1 MWERMFDLVLG
12 LKKEHRLM
20 MVITLIYA
28 VTLFG
33 ITVDVEAMEN
43 WLQLVGYTIRT
54 LCIACIIQLSVFFLT
69 NIFWKELNRGLNK
82 TFVVISGNV
91 LSLAFLL
98 FPFSISY
105 IDMTAESMKLSSL
118 NTERNRIDSMVRY
131 YENLKSLD
139 SSFSENLDSLILEE
153 KKTLIRV
160 IKEIDLKQFKIEE
173 KQKRYEKPLVSIL
186 FLLQIFGFYILI
198 LYSSYFDRTNKVK
211 FRADTVCVPGVLAD
225 TFRIS
230 CLTDTLQLQSTR
242 RKEGTNTLRPASSFT
257 NLYYGLT
264 LKNGGRGILYHSIG
278 VNGAMYVNYTDEA
291 YIRQLALLK
300 PSLLIIS
307 MGTNETFG
315 RRFNT
320 DEFSGQIEA
329 FLALVKKEL
338 PNTAILLTTPPE
350 CYRRVRSGKQR
361 TYVRND
367 NTERAA
373 RAIRN
378 VAKKEEVACWD
389 LFTTTGGKNSCRK
402 WHSSRLMGRDRI
414 HFTKEGYQEQGTLL
428 FRAFMESYN
437 NR

>member
-1 MWERMFDLVLG
+1 MRKGLSTFLLYTMCLKQSLYLWRKNIRTSMWERMFDLVLG

-20 MVITLIYA
+20 IVITLIYA

-198 LYSSYFDRTNKVK
+198 LYSSYFDRTNKVN
-211 FRADTVCVPGVLAD
+211 RVIAVENIPY
-225 TFRIS
+225 
-230 CLTDTLQLQSTR
+230 
-242 RKEGTNTLRPASSFT
+242 RKKVRSYFCD
-257 NLYYGLT
+257 
-264 LKNGGRGILYHSIG
+264 K
-278 VNGAMYVNYTDEA
+278 V
-291 YIRQLALLK
+291 LK
-300 PSLLIIS
+300 PLVLLLS
-307 MGTNETFG
+307 V
-315 RRFNT
+315 
-320 DEFSGQIEA
+320 
-329 FLALVKKEL
+329 FLW
-338 PNTAILLTTPPE
+338 
-350 CYRRVRSGKQR
+350 GF
-361 TYVRND
+361 
-367 NTERAA
+367 
-373 RAIRN
+373 
-378 VAKKEEVACWD
+378 
-389 LFTTTGGKNSCRK
+389 LFFLWLR
-402 WHSSRLMGRDRI
+402 
-414 HFTKEGYQEQGTLL
+414 
-428 FRAFMESYN
+428 
-437 NR
+437 

>member
-1 MWERMFDLVLG
+1 MKRLIHFFIIYHVLKAIFVSLAKKYKDSMWERMFDLVLG

-20 MVITLIYA
+20 IVITLIYA

-43 WLQLVGYTIRT
+43 WLQLVGYTGYTIRT

-198 LYSSYFDRTNKVK
+198 LYSSYFDRTNKVN
-211 FRADTVCVPGVLAD
+211 RVIAVENIPD
-225 TFRIS
+225 
-230 CLTDTLQLQSTR
+230 
-242 RKEGTNTLRPASSFT
+242 RKKVRSYFCD
-257 NLYYGLT
+257 
-264 LKNGGRGILYHSIG
+264 K
-278 VNGAMYVNYTDEA
+278 V
-291 YIRQLALLK
+291 LK
-300 PSLLIIS
+300 PLVLLLS
-307 MGTNETFG
+307 V
-315 RRFNT
+315 
-320 DEFSGQIEA
+320 
-329 FLALVKKEL
+329 FLW
-338 PNTAILLTTPPE
+338 
-350 CYRRVRSGKQR
+350 GF
-361 TYVRND
+361 
-367 NTERAA
+367 
-373 RAIRN
+373 
-378 VAKKEEVACWD
+378 
-389 LFTTTGGKNSCRK
+389 LFFLWLR
-402 WHSSRLMGRDRI
+402 
-414 HFTKEGYQEQGTLL
+414 
-428 FRAFMESYN
+428 
-437 NR
+437 

>member
-20 MVITLIYA
+20 IVITLIYA

-153 KKTLIRV
+153 KK
-160 IKEIDLKQFKIEE
+160 
-173 KQKRYEKPLVSIL
+173 KR
-186 FLLQIFGFYILI
+186 
-198 LYSSYFDRTNKVK
+198 R
-211 FRADTVCVPGVLAD
+211 
-225 TFRIS
+225 
-230 CLTDTLQLQSTR
+230 
-242 RKEGTNTLRPASSFT
+242 
-257 NLYYGLT
+257 NLYDETET
-264 LKNGGRGILYHSIG
+264 LCAAAGVGNDRLICGRGRGGCLCRCAG
-278 VNGAMYVNYTDEA
+278 
-291 YIRQLALLK
+291 RQLV
-300 PSLLIIS
+300 
-307 MGTNETFG
+307 
-315 RRFNT
+315 RR
-320 DEFSGQIEA
+320 
-329 FLALVKKEL
+329 
-338 PNTAILLTTPPE
+338 
-350 CYRRVRSGKQR
+350 RRQPRR
-361 TYVRND
+361 
-367 NTERAA
+367 
-373 RAIRN
+373 
-378 VAKKEEVACWD
+378 
-389 LFTTTGGKNSCRK
+389 
-402 WHSSRLMGRDRI
+402 
-414 HFTKEGYQEQGTLL
+414 
-428 FRAFMESYN
+428 
-437 NR
+437 

>member
-160 IKEIDLKQFKIEE
+160 IKEGNYIQS
-173 KQKRYEKPLVSIL
+173 YSI
-186 FLLQIFGFYILI
+186 
-198 LYSSYFDRTNKVK
+198 T
-211 FRADTVCVPGVLAD
+211 
-225 TFRIS
+225 
-230 CLTDTLQLQSTR
+230 
-242 RKEGTNTLRPASSFT
+242 
-257 NLYYGLT
+257 
-264 LKNGGRGILYHSIG
+264 
-278 VNGAMYVNYTDEA
+278 
-291 YIRQLALLK
+291 
-300 PSLLIIS
+300 
-307 MGTNETFG
+307 
-315 RRFNT
+315 
-320 DEFSGQIEA
+320 
-329 FLALVKKEL
+329 LVKRCKDLLSHIGRIFPYKNVFLSVSLTQQLTNHEL
-338 PNTAILLTTPPE
+338 
-350 CYRRVRSGKQR
+350 
-361 TYVRND
+361 
-367 NTERAA
+367 
-373 RAIRN
+373 
-378 VAKKEEVACWD
+378 
-389 LFTTTGGKNSCRK
+389 
-402 WHSSRLMGRDRI
+402 
-414 HFTKEGYQEQGTLL
+414 
-428 FRAFMESYN
+428 
-437 NR
+437 

>member
-1 MWERMFDLVLG
+1 MVKSYIHFFIIYHVLKAIFVSLAKKYKDSMWERMFDLVLG

-198 LYSSYFDRTNKVK
+198 LYSSYFDRTNKVN
-211 FRADTVCVPGVLAD
+211 RVIAVENIPD
-225 TFRIS
+225 
-230 CLTDTLQLQSTR
+230 
-242 RKEGTNTLRPASSFT
+242 RKKVRSYFCD
-257 NLYYGLT
+257 
-264 LKNGGRGILYHSIG
+264 K
-278 VNGAMYVNYTDEA
+278 V
-291 YIRQLALLK
+291 LK
-300 PSLLIIS
+300 PLVLLLS
-307 MGTNETFG
+307 V
-315 RRFNT
+315 
-320 DEFSGQIEA
+320 
-329 FLALVKKEL
+329 FLW
-338 PNTAILLTTPPE
+338 
-350 CYRRVRSGKQR
+350 GF
-361 TYVRND
+361 
-367 NTERAA
+367 
-373 RAIRN
+373 
-378 VAKKEEVACWD
+378 
-389 LFTTTGGKNSCRK
+389 LFFLWLR
-402 WHSSRLMGRDRI
+402 
-414 HFTKEGYQEQGTLL
+414 
-428 FRAFMESYN
+428 
-437 NR
+437 

>member
-20 MVITLIYA
+20 IVITLIYA

-153 KKTLIRV
+153 KK
-160 IKEIDLKQFKIEE
+160 
-173 KQKRYEKPLVSIL
+173 RYEKPLVSIL

-198 LYSSYFDRTNKVK
+198 LYSSYFDRTNKVN
-211 FRADTVCVPGVLAD
+211 RVIAVENIPY
-225 TFRIS
+225 
-230 CLTDTLQLQSTR
+230 
-242 RKEGTNTLRPASSFT
+242 RKKVRSYFCD
-257 NLYYGLT
+257 
-264 LKNGGRGILYHSIG
+264 K
-278 VNGAMYVNYTDEA
+278 V
-291 YIRQLALLK
+291 LK
-300 PSLLIIS
+300 PLVLLLS
-307 MGTNETFG
+307 V
-315 RRFNT
+315 
-320 DEFSGQIEA
+320 
-329 FLALVKKEL
+329 FLW
-338 PNTAILLTTPPE
+338 
-350 CYRRVRSGKQR
+350 GF
-361 TYVRND
+361 
-367 NTERAA
+367 
-373 RAIRN
+373 
-378 VAKKEEVACWD
+378 
-389 LFTTTGGKNSCRK
+389 LFFLWLR
-402 WHSSRLMGRDRI
+402 
-414 HFTKEGYQEQGTLL
+414 
-428 FRAFMESYN
+428 
-437 NR
+437 

>member
-91 LSLAFLL
+91 LSLAFLP

-198 LYSSYFDRTNKVK
+198 LYSSYFDRTNKVN
-211 FRADTVCVPGVLAD
+211 RVIAVENIPD
-225 TFRIS
+225 
-230 CLTDTLQLQSTR
+230 
-242 RKEGTNTLRPASSFT
+242 RKKVRSYFCD
-257 NLYYGLT
+257 
-264 LKNGGRGILYHSIG
+264 K
-278 VNGAMYVNYTDEA
+278 V
-291 YIRQLALLK
+291 LK
-300 PSLLIIS
+300 PLVLLLS
-307 MGTNETFG
+307 V
-315 RRFNT
+315 
-320 DEFSGQIEA
+320 
-329 FLALVKKEL
+329 FLW
-338 PNTAILLTTPPE
+338 
-350 CYRRVRSGKQR
+350 GF
-361 TYVRND
+361 
-367 NTERAA
+367 
-373 RAIRN
+373 
-378 VAKKEEVACWD
+378 
-389 LFTTTGGKNSCRK
+389 LFFLWLR
-402 WHSSRLMGRDRI
+402 
-414 HFTKEGYQEQGTLL
+414 
-428 FRAFMESYN
+428 
-437 NR
+437 

>member
-69 NIFWKELNRGLNK
+69 NIFWKEH
-82 TFVVISGNV
+82 
-91 LSLAFLL
+91 
-98 FPFSISY
+98 
-105 IDMTAESMKLSSL
+105 MTAESMKLSSL

-198 LYSSYFDRTNKVK
+198 LYSSYFDRTNKVN
-211 FRADTVCVPGVLAD
+211 RVIAVENIPD
-225 TFRIS
+225 
-230 CLTDTLQLQSTR
+230 
-242 RKEGTNTLRPASSFT
+242 RKKVRSYFCD
-257 NLYYGLT
+257 
-264 LKNGGRGILYHSIG
+264 K
-278 VNGAMYVNYTDEA
+278 V
-291 YIRQLALLK
+291 LK
-300 PSLLIIS
+300 PLVLLLS
-307 MGTNETFG
+307 V
-315 RRFNT
+315 
-320 DEFSGQIEA
+320 
-329 FLALVKKEL
+329 FLW
-338 PNTAILLTTPPE
+338 
-350 CYRRVRSGKQR
+350 GF
-361 TYVRND
+361 
-367 NTERAA
+367 
-373 RAIRN
+373 
-378 VAKKEEVACWD
+378 
-389 LFTTTGGKNSCRK
+389 LFFLWLR
-402 WHSSRLMGRDRI
+402 
-414 HFTKEGYQEQGTLL
+414 
-428 FRAFMESYN
+428 
-437 NR
+437 

>member
-43 WLQLVGYTIRT
+43 WLQ
-54 LCIACIIQLSVFFLT
+54 
-69 NIFWKELNRGLNK
+69 
-82 TFVVISGNV
+82 FVVISGNV

-198 LYSSYFDRTNKVK
+198 LYSSYFDRTNKVN
-211 FRADTVCVPGVLAD
+211 RVIAVENIPD
-225 TFRIS
+225 
-230 CLTDTLQLQSTR
+230 
-242 RKEGTNTLRPASSFT
+242 RKKVRSYFCD
-257 NLYYGLT
+257 
-264 LKNGGRGILYHSIG
+264 K
-278 VNGAMYVNYTDEA
+278 V
-291 YIRQLALLK
+291 LK
-300 PSLLIIS
+300 PLVLLLS
-307 MGTNETFG
+307 V
-315 RRFNT
+315 
-320 DEFSGQIEA
+320 
-329 FLALVKKEL
+329 FLW
-338 PNTAILLTTPPE
+338 
-350 CYRRVRSGKQR
+350 GF
-361 TYVRND
+361 
-367 NTERAA
+367 
-373 RAIRN
+373 
-378 VAKKEEVACWD
+378 
-389 LFTTTGGKNSCRK
+389 LFFLWLR
-402 WHSSRLMGRDRI
+402 
-414 HFTKEGYQEQGTLL
+414 
-428 FRAFMESYN
+428 
-437 NR
+437 

>member
-1 MWERMFDLVLG
+1 MLIIHRTHV
-12 LKKEHRLM
+12 RLM

-198 LYSSYFDRTNKVK
+198 LYSSYFDRTNKVN
-211 FRADTVCVPGVLAD
+211 RVIAVENIPD
-225 TFRIS
+225 
-230 CLTDTLQLQSTR
+230 
-242 RKEGTNTLRPASSFT
+242 RKKVRSYFCD
-257 NLYYGLT
+257 
-264 LKNGGRGILYHSIG
+264 K
-278 VNGAMYVNYTDEA
+278 V
-291 YIRQLALLK
+291 LK
-300 PSLLIIS
+300 PLVLLLS
-307 MGTNETFG
+307 V
-315 RRFNT
+315 
-320 DEFSGQIEA
+320 
-329 FLALVKKEL
+329 FLW
-338 PNTAILLTTPPE
+338 
-350 CYRRVRSGKQR
+350 GF
-361 TYVRND
+361 
-367 NTERAA
+367 
-373 RAIRN
+373 
-378 VAKKEEVACWD
+378 
-389 LFTTTGGKNSCRK
+389 LFFLWLR
-402 WHSSRLMGRDRI
+402 
-414 HFTKEGYQEQGTLL
+414 
-428 FRAFMESYN
+428 
-437 NR
+437 

>member
-43 WLQLVGYTIRT
+43 WLQLVGYTIRTLCIACIIQLSVFFLTNIFWKELNRGLNKTFVVISGNVLSLAFLLFPFSISYIDMTAESMKLSSLNTERNRT

-198 LYSSYFDRTNKVK
+198 LYSSYFDRTNKVN
-211 FRADTVCVPGVLAD
+211 RVIAVENIPD
-225 TFRIS
+225 
-230 CLTDTLQLQSTR
+230 
-242 RKEGTNTLRPASSFT
+242 RKKVRSYFCD
-257 NLYYGLT
+257 
-264 LKNGGRGILYHSIG
+264 K
-278 VNGAMYVNYTDEA
+278 V
-291 YIRQLALLK
+291 LK
-300 PSLLIIS
+300 PLVLLLS
-307 MGTNETFG
+307 V
-315 RRFNT
+315 
-320 DEFSGQIEA
+320 
-329 FLALVKKEL
+329 FLW
-338 PNTAILLTTPPE
+338 
-350 CYRRVRSGKQR
+350 GF
-361 TYVRND
+361 
-367 NTERAA
+367 
-373 RAIRN
+373 
-378 VAKKEEVACWD
+378 
-389 LFTTTGGKNSCRK
+389 LFFLWLR
-402 WHSSRLMGRDRI
+402 
-414 HFTKEGYQEQGTLL
+414 
-428 FRAFMESYN
+428 
-437 NR
+437 

>member
-20 MVITLIYA
+20 IVITLIYA

-153 KKTLIRV
+153 K
-160 IKEIDLKQFKIEE
+160 
-173 KQKRYEKPLVSIL
+173 QKRYEKPLVSIL

-198 LYSSYFDRTNKVK
+198 LYSSYFDRTNKVN
-211 FRADTVCVPGVLAD
+211 RVIAVENIPY
-225 TFRIS
+225 
-230 CLTDTLQLQSTR
+230 
-242 RKEGTNTLRPASSFT
+242 RKKVRSYFCD
-257 NLYYGLT
+257 
-264 LKNGGRGILYHSIG
+264 K
-278 VNGAMYVNYTDEA
+278 V
-291 YIRQLALLK
+291 LK
-300 PSLLIIS
+300 PLVLLLS
-307 MGTNETFG
+307 V
-315 RRFNT
+315 
-320 DEFSGQIEA
+320 
-329 FLALVKKEL
+329 FLW
-338 PNTAILLTTPPE
+338 
-350 CYRRVRSGKQR
+350 GF
-361 TYVRND
+361 
-367 NTERAA
+367 
-373 RAIRN
+373 
-378 VAKKEEVACWD
+378 
-389 LFTTTGGKNSCRK
+389 LFFLWLR
-402 WHSSRLMGRDRI
+402 
-414 HFTKEGYQEQGTLL
+414 
-428 FRAFMESYN
+428 
-437 NR
+437 

>member
-1 MWERMFDLVLG
+1 MKRLIHFFIIYHVLKAIFVSLTKKYKDSMWERMFDLVLG
-12 LKKEHRLM
+12 LKKEHRLVV
-20 MVITLIYA
+20 VITLIYA

-186 FLLQIFGFYILI
+186 FLLQILGFYILI
-198 LYSSYFDRTNKVK
+198 LYSSYFDRTNKVN
-211 FRADTVCVPGVLAD
+211 RVIAVENIPY
-225 TFRIS
+225 
-230 CLTDTLQLQSTR
+230 
-242 RKEGTNTLRPASSFT
+242 RKKVRSYFCD
-257 NLYYGLT
+257 
-264 LKNGGRGILYHSIG
+264 K
-278 VNGAMYVNYTDEA
+278 V
-291 YIRQLALLK
+291 LK
-300 PSLLIIS
+300 PLVLLLS
-307 MGTNETFG
+307 V
-315 RRFNT
+315 
-320 DEFSGQIEA
+320 
-329 FLALVKKEL
+329 FLW
-338 PNTAILLTTPPE
+338 
-350 CYRRVRSGKQR
+350 GF
-361 TYVRND
+361 
-367 NTERAA
+367 
-373 RAIRN
+373 
-378 VAKKEEVACWD
+378 
-389 LFTTTGGKNSCRK
+389 LFFLWLR
-402 WHSSRLMGRDRI
+402 
-414 HFTKEGYQEQGTLL
+414 
-428 FRAFMESYN
+428 
-437 NR
+437 

>member
-54 LCIACIIQLSVFFLT
+54 LCIACI
-69 NIFWKELNRGLNK
+69 
-82 TFVVISGNV
+82 
-91 LSLAFLL
+91 LL

-198 LYSSYFDRTNKVK
+198 LYSSYFDRTNKVN
-211 FRADTVCVPGVLAD
+211 RVIAVENIPD
-225 TFRIS
+225 
-230 CLTDTLQLQSTR
+230 
-242 RKEGTNTLRPASSFT
+242 RKKVRSYFCD
-257 NLYYGLT
+257 
-264 LKNGGRGILYHSIG
+264 K
-278 VNGAMYVNYTDEA
+278 V
-291 YIRQLALLK
+291 LK
-300 PSLLIIS
+300 PLVLLLS
-307 MGTNETFG
+307 V
-315 RRFNT
+315 
-320 DEFSGQIEA
+320 
-329 FLALVKKEL
+329 FLW
-338 PNTAILLTTPPE
+338 
-350 CYRRVRSGKQR
+350 GF
-361 TYVRND
+361 
-367 NTERAA
+367 
-373 RAIRN
+373 
-378 VAKKEEVACWD
+378 
-389 LFTTTGGKNSCRK
+389 LFFLWLR
-402 WHSSRLMGRDRI
+402 
-414 HFTKEGYQEQGTLL
+414 
-428 FRAFMESYN
+428 
-437 NR
+437 

>member
-1 MWERMFDLVLG
+1 MWERMFDLVLR

-20 MVITLIYA
+20 IVITLIYA

-54 LCIACIIQLSVFFLT
+54 LCIACIIQLSVFF
-69 NIFWKELNRGLNK
+69 LNK

-198 LYSSYFDRTNKVK
+198 LYSSYFDRTNKVN
-211 FRADTVCVPGVLAD
+211 RVIAVENIPY
-225 TFRIS
+225 
-230 CLTDTLQLQSTR
+230 
-242 RKEGTNTLRPASSFT
+242 RKKVRSYFCD
-257 NLYYGLT
+257 
-264 LKNGGRGILYHSIG
+264 K
-278 VNGAMYVNYTDEA
+278 V
-291 YIRQLALLK
+291 LK
-300 PSLLIIS
+300 PLVLLLS
-307 MGTNETFG
+307 V
-315 RRFNT
+315 
-320 DEFSGQIEA
+320 
-329 FLALVKKEL
+329 FLW
-338 PNTAILLTTPPE
+338 
-350 CYRRVRSGKQR
+350 GF
-361 TYVRND
+361 
-367 NTERAA
+367 
-373 RAIRN
+373 
-378 VAKKEEVACWD
+378 
-389 LFTTTGGKNSCRK
+389 LFFLWLR
-402 WHSSRLMGRDRI
+402 
-414 HFTKEGYQEQGTLL
+414 
-428 FRAFMESYN
+428 
-437 NR
+437 

>member
-20 MVITLIYA
+20 IVITLIYA

-160 IKEIDLKQFKIEE
+160 IKEIDLKQFKINTWRE
-173 KQKRYEKPLVSIL
+173 
-186 FLLQIFGFYILI
+186 
-198 LYSSYFDRTNKVK
+198 DK
-211 FRADTVCVPGVLAD
+211 FERSVANGTETVFV
-225 TFRIS
+225 
-230 CLTDTLQLQSTR
+230 
-242 RKEGTNTLRPASSFT
+242 TLRFCVVRKQLKA
-257 NLYYGLT
+257 T
-264 LKNGGRGILYHSIG
+264 LKPNAAGVQLPPHYYRNG
-278 VNGAMYVNYTDEA
+278 
-291 YIRQLALLK
+291 
-300 PSLLIIS
+300 
-307 MGTNETFG
+307 
-315 RRFNT
+315 
-320 DEFSGQIEA
+320 
-329 FLALVKKEL
+329 
-338 PNTAILLTTPPE
+338 
-350 CYRRVRSGKQR
+350 
-361 TYVRND
+361 
-367 NTERAA
+367 
-373 RAIRN
+373 
-378 VAKKEEVACWD
+378 
-389 LFTTTGGKNSCRK
+389 
-402 WHSSRLMGRDRI
+402 
-414 HFTKEGYQEQGTLL
+414 
-428 FRAFMESYN
+428 
-437 NR
+437 

>member
-1 MWERMFDLVLG
+1 MRKGLSTFLLYTMCLKQSLYLWQKKYKDSMWERMFDLVLG

-20 MVITLIYA
+20 IVITLIYA

-198 LYSSYFDRTNKVK
+198 LYSSYFDRTNKVN
-211 FRADTVCVPGVLAD
+211 RVIAVENIPY
-225 TFRIS
+225 
-230 CLTDTLQLQSTR
+230 
-242 RKEGTNTLRPASSFT
+242 RKKVRSYFCD
-257 NLYYGLT
+257 
-264 LKNGGRGILYHSIG
+264 K
-278 VNGAMYVNYTDEA
+278 V
-291 YIRQLALLK
+291 LK
-300 PSLLIIS
+300 PLVLLLS
-307 MGTNETFG
+307 V
-315 RRFNT
+315 
-320 DEFSGQIEA
+320 
-329 FLALVKKEL
+329 FLW
-338 PNTAILLTTPPE
+338 
-350 CYRRVRSGKQR
+350 GF
-361 TYVRND
+361 
-367 NTERAA
+367 
-373 RAIRN
+373 
-378 VAKKEEVACWD
+378 
-389 LFTTTGGKNSCRK
+389 LFFLWLR
-402 WHSSRLMGRDRI
+402 
-414 HFTKEGYQEQGTLL
+414 
-428 FRAFMESYN
+428 
-437 NR
+437 

>member
-139 SSFSENLDSLILEE
+139 SSFSENLDS
-153 KKTLIRV
+153 
-160 IKEIDLKQFKIEE
+160 
-173 KQKRYEKPLVSIL
+173 
-186 FLLQIFGFYILI
+186 FGFYILI
-198 LYSSYFDRTNKVK
+198 LYSSYFDRTNKVN
-211 FRADTVCVPGVLAD
+211 RVIAVENIPD
-225 TFRIS
+225 
-230 CLTDTLQLQSTR
+230 
-242 RKEGTNTLRPASSFT
+242 RKKVRSYFCD
-257 NLYYGLT
+257 
-264 LKNGGRGILYHSIG
+264 K
-278 VNGAMYVNYTDEA
+278 V
-291 YIRQLALLK
+291 LK
-300 PSLLIIS
+300 PLVLLLS
-307 MGTNETFG
+307 V
-315 RRFNT
+315 
-320 DEFSGQIEA
+320 
-329 FLALVKKEL
+329 FLW
-338 PNTAILLTTPPE
+338 
-350 CYRRVRSGKQR
+350 GF
-361 TYVRND
+361 
-367 NTERAA
+367 
-373 RAIRN
+373 
-378 VAKKEEVACWD
+378 
-389 LFTTTGGKNSCRK
+389 LFFLWLR
-402 WHSSRLMGRDRI
+402 
-414 HFTKEGYQEQGTLL
+414 
-428 FRAFMESYN
+428 
-437 NR
+437 

>member
-1 MWERMFDLVLG
+1 MRKGLSTFLLYTMCLKQSLYLWRKNIRIVCGKERMFDLVLG

-198 LYSSYFDRTNKVK
+198 LYSSYFDRTNKVN
-211 FRADTVCVPGVLAD
+211 RVIAVENIPD
-225 TFRIS
+225 
-230 CLTDTLQLQSTR
+230 
-242 RKEGTNTLRPASSFT
+242 RKKVRSYFCD
-257 NLYYGLT
+257 
-264 LKNGGRGILYHSIG
+264 K
-278 VNGAMYVNYTDEA
+278 V
-291 YIRQLALLK
+291 LK
-300 PSLLIIS
+300 PLVLLLS
-307 MGTNETFG
+307 V
-315 RRFNT
+315 
-320 DEFSGQIEA
+320 
-329 FLALVKKEL
+329 FLW
-338 PNTAILLTTPPE
+338 
-350 CYRRVRSGKQR
+350 GF
-361 TYVRND
+361 
-367 NTERAA
+367 
-373 RAIRN
+373 
-378 VAKKEEVACWD
+378 
-389 LFTTTGGKNSCRK
+389 LFFLWLR
-402 WHSSRLMGRDRI
+402 
-414 HFTKEGYQEQGTLL
+414 
-428 FRAFMESYN
+428 
-437 NR
+437 

>member
-1 MWERMFDLVLG
+1 MLKAIFVSLAKKYKDSMWERMFDLVLG

-198 LYSSYFDRTNKVK
+198 LYSSYFDSLNS
-211 FRADTVCVPGVLAD
+211 A
-225 TFRIS
+225 
-230 CLTDTLQLQSTR
+230 TL
-242 RKEGTNTLRPASSFT
+242 
-257 NLYYGLT
+257 
-264 LKNGGRGILYHSIG
+264 
-278 VNGAMYVNYTDEA
+278 
-291 YIRQLALLK
+291 
-300 PSLLIIS
+300 
-307 MGTNETFG
+307 
-315 RRFNT
+315 
-320 DEFSGQIEA
+320 
-329 FLALVKKEL
+329 
-338 PNTAILLTTPPE
+338 
-350 CYRRVRSGKQR
+350 
-361 TYVRND
+361 
-367 NTERAA
+367 
-373 RAIRN
+373 
-378 VAKKEEVACWD
+378 
-389 LFTTTGGKNSCRK
+389 
-402 WHSSRLMGRDRI
+402 
-414 HFTKEGYQEQGTLL
+414 
-428 FRAFMESYN
+428 
-437 NR
+437 

>member
-1 MWERMFDLVLG
+1 VKRLIHFFIIYHVLKAIFVSLAKKYKDSMWERMFDLVLG

-20 MVITLIYA
+20 IVITLIYA

-198 LYSSYFDRTNKVK
+198 LYSSYFDRTNKVN
-211 FRADTVCVPGVLAD
+211 RVIAVENIPD
-225 TFRIS
+225 
-230 CLTDTLQLQSTR
+230 
-242 RKEGTNTLRPASSFT
+242 RKKVRSYFCD
-257 NLYYGLT
+257 
-264 LKNGGRGILYHSIG
+264 K
-278 VNGAMYVNYTDEA
+278 V
-291 YIRQLALLK
+291 LK
-300 PSLLIIS
+300 PLVLLLS
-307 MGTNETFG
+307 V
-315 RRFNT
+315 
-320 DEFSGQIEA
+320 
-329 FLALVKKEL
+329 FLW
-338 PNTAILLTTPPE
+338 
-350 CYRRVRSGKQR
+350 GF
-361 TYVRND
+361 
-367 NTERAA
+367 
-373 RAIRN
+373 
-378 VAKKEEVACWD
+378 
-389 LFTTTGGKNSCRK
+389 LFFLWLR
-402 WHSSRLMGRDRI
+402 
-414 HFTKEGYQEQGTLL
+414 
-428 FRAFMESYN
+428 
-437 NR
+437 

>member
-1 MWERMFDLVLG
+1 MRKGLSTFFIIYHVLKAIFVSLAKKYKDSMWERMFDLVLG

-20 MVITLIYA
+20 IVITLIYA

-54 LCIACIIQLSVFFLT
+54 LCIACIIQLSVFFDKY
-69 NIFWKELNRGLNK
+69 FWKELNRGLNK

-198 LYSSYFDRTNKVK
+198 LYSSYFDRTNKVN
-211 FRADTVCVPGVLAD
+211 RVIAVENIPY
-225 TFRIS
+225 
-230 CLTDTLQLQSTR
+230 
-242 RKEGTNTLRPASSFT
+242 RKKVRSYFCD
-257 NLYYGLT
+257 
-264 LKNGGRGILYHSIG
+264 K
-278 VNGAMYVNYTDEA
+278 V
-291 YIRQLALLK
+291 LK
-300 PSLLIIS
+300 PLVLLLS
-307 MGTNETFG
+307 V
-315 RRFNT
+315 
-320 DEFSGQIEA
+320 
-329 FLALVKKEL
+329 FLW
-338 PNTAILLTTPPE
+338 
-350 CYRRVRSGKQR
+350 GF
-361 TYVRND
+361 
-367 NTERAA
+367 
-373 RAIRN
+373 
-378 VAKKEEVACWD
+378 
-389 LFTTTGGKNSCRK
+389 LFFLWLR
-402 WHSSRLMGRDRI
+402 
-414 HFTKEGYQEQGTLL
+414 
-428 FRAFMESYN
+428 
-437 NR
+437 